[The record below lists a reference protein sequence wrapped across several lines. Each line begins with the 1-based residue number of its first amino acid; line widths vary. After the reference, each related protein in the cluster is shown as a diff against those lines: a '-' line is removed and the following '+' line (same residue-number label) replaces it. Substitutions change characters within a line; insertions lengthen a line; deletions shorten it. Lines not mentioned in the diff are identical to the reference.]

1 MHQVLD
7 AGAFDGASR
16 RSTGHPL
23 RVRRPRRAHSMLMVR
38 GSRPAKGERAMTF
51 WNIIWFIAIT
61 YALVA
66 YLMLLFNIIAD
77 LFHDREVSGWAK
89 AGWMIAL
96 IFLPFL
102 TALVYLGVR
111 GRDMSERQY
120 QRAQE
125 MRQAQYATSGVT
137 SPTEEISKAKSMLDA
152 GVLDR
157 AEYDALKL
165 KALA

>member
-1 MHQVLD
+1 
-7 AGAFDGASR
+7 
-16 RSTGHPL
+16 
-23 RVRRPRRAHSMLMVR
+23 
-38 GSRPAKGERAMTF
+38 MTF
-51 WNIIWFIAIT
+51 WNIIWFIVIT
-61 YALVA
+61 YAFVA

-77 LFHDREVSGWAK
+77 LFRDREVSGWAK

-96 IFLPFL
+96 IFVPFL

-120 QRAQE
+120 ERAQE
-125 MRQAQYATSGVT
+125 IRQAQYARSGVAP

>member
-1 MHQVLD
+1 MLTV
-7 AGAFDGASR
+7 
-16 RSTGHPL
+16 
-23 RVRRPRRAHSMLMVR
+23 RVPDPHE
-38 GSRPAKGERAMTF
+38 GERAMTF
-51 WNIIWFIAIT
+51 WNIIWFIVIT
-61 YALVA
+61 YAFVA
-66 YLMLLFNIIAD
+66 YLMLLFNIITD
-77 LFHDREVSGWAK
+77 LFRDREVSGWAK

-111 GRDMSERQY
+111 GKGMSERHY
-120 QRAQE
+120 ERAQA
-125 MRQAQYATSGVT
+125 MREAQYARLGVGT
-137 SPTEEISKAKSMLDA
+137 SPADEISKAKSMLDA

>member
-1 MHQVLD
+1 
-7 AGAFDGASR
+7 
-16 RSTGHPL
+16 
-23 RVRRPRRAHSMLMVR
+23 
-38 GSRPAKGERAMTF
+38 MTF
-51 WNIIWFIAIT
+51 WNVIWFIAIT

-77 LFHDREVSGWAK
+77 LFRDREVSGWAK
-89 AGWMIAL
+89 AAWMIAL
-96 IFLPFL
+96 IFVPFL

-120 QRAQE
+120 QRAEE
-125 MRQAQYATSGVT
+125 MRRAEYARSGVT
-137 SPTEEISKAKSMLDA
+137 SPTDEISKAKSMLDA

>member
-1 MHQVLD
+1 
-7 AGAFDGASR
+7 
-16 RSTGHPL
+16 
-23 RVRRPRRAHSMLMVR
+23 
-38 GSRPAKGERAMTF
+38 MTF
-51 WNIIWFIAIT
+51 WNIIWFIVIT
-61 YALVA
+61 YAFVA

-77 LFHDREVSGWAK
+77 LFRDREVSGWAK

-96 IFLPFL
+96 IFVPFL

-120 QRAQE
+120 ERAQE
-125 MRQAQYATSGVT
+125 IRQAQYARSGVGP

>member
-1 MHQVLD
+1 
-7 AGAFDGASR
+7 
-16 RSTGHPL
+16 
-23 RVRRPRRAHSMLMVR
+23 MLMAR
-38 GSRPAKGERAMTF
+38 GSEPAEGERAMTF
-51 WNIIWFIAIT
+51 WNIIWFIAIS

-66 YLMLLFNIIAD
+66 YLMLLFHIIAD
-77 LFHDREVSGWAK
+77 LFHDREASGWAK
-89 AGWMIAL
+89 AGWLIAL
-96 IFLPFL
+96 VFVPFV

-111 GRDMSERQY
+111 GKDMSERQY
-120 QRAQE
+120 ARTQE
-125 MRQAQYATSGVT
+125 MRQAQYGTSGAT